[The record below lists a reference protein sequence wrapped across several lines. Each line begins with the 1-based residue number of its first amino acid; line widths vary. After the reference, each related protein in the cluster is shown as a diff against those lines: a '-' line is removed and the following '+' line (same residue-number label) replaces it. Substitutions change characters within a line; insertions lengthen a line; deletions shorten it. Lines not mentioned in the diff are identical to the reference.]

1 MRPGALALALSL
13 AGAGASAQSISQAQM
28 TVCGRPLRFESDGQ
42 GGIALVGLDSGRIV
56 LGAGRVEVERAE
68 APGAQALVVRLI
80 RTDSS
85 PGRGVVV
92 HCGNGAPPRV
102 VWQGSIAWRGED
114 VGARVRDDVRAVW
127 GLMGRTILH
136 GHRRE
141 DLRLCGAGEGF
152 VDGETLDIATGRWV
166 PGVVDPRA
174 VLPQRAA
181 PQRVT
186 ATAGS
191 APGVLQPSE
200 VGHVQHVGEAGT
212 TERHE
217 SLRESAAVAPGDWVH
232 LGLRSGGVALRALQ
246 IEVPRGGALPR
257 RWLVGA
263 EPDGVRLEV
272 EVPDALARGAQD
284 RAVWVDVP
292 LPQGIQPQCLA
303 VIPRDVRPGQ
313 RVGRLALRSALD
325 ESPDAAVAS
334 LLERADRPD
343 GDDAVAV
350 LSTLG
355 PRGRGALAEAL
366 PRMTVPGAR
375 RAIRTLAG
383 ATEAPVLTALAGA
396 LAREELRD
404 AAMSALQRA
413 GAEALAPL
421 AEMARTEP
429 SAVRALATL
438 RVPAADRLRALS
450 QALDADGD
458 AWRAVRVEIAALVTA
473 AARDGSLPRWVA
485 SLPPAGTASARALRV
500 AAETLAPD
508 DPAAPALAEAARA
521 RWSGADDFALRYRL
535 LSALPGDDAGRAL
548 AEEVL
553 RDDPDVDLRA
563 EAARALGRAR
573 RSGSALRAALED
585 RAPRVRA
592 AAARALAQDAGAT
605 GALRAVLRED
615 AWPSVRVAAAEALGG
630 RAESAEALLRATE
643 DRSFVVVS
651 AALAAL
657 ARTPGDGISARLL
670 AFADDGRRN
679 PALRREAVD
688 ALGQRC
694 DRAVIDGIERLAE
707 TESDPSLPRYEQEI
721 GESAL
726 AALARLDAERARAF
740 LTRMGSNAAAAG
752 AVERAIRAGCS
763 AR

>member
-1 MRPGALALALSL
+1 MRPAALSLAICL
-13 AGAGASAQSISQAQM
+13 AGAGASAQTVSQAQM

-114 VGARVRDDVRAVW
+114 VGARVRDDVRAIST
-127 GLMGRTILH
+127 LMGRTVLH

-152 VDGETLDIATGRWV
+152 VDGETLDVMTGRWV

-174 VLPQRAA
+174 VMRQGAA
-181 PQRVT
+181 PQRVV
-186 ATAGS
+186 AVAGR
-191 APGVLQPSE
+191 AMGLLE
-200 VGHVQHVGEAGT
+200 ARELAFVQHVGDASVT
-212 TERHE
+212 QRQE
-217 SLRESAAVAPGDWVH
+217 SMRESAPVAPGDWVH
-232 LGLRSGGVALRALQ
+232 VGLRGGGVALRALQ
-246 IEVPRGGALPR
+246 IEVPRGGSLPR
-257 RWLVGA
+257 RWLVGV
-263 EPDGVRLEV
+263 EPDGARLDV
-272 EVPDALARGAQD
+272 EVPEALARGAQD
-284 RAVWVDVP
+284 RATWVEVP
-292 LPQGIQPQCLA
+292 LPQGVQAQCLA
-303 VIPRDVRPGQ
+303 VLPREPRPGQ
-313 RVGRLALRSALD
+313 RVGRVALRSALD
-325 ESPDAAVAS
+325 DDADAAIAALVT
-334 LLERADRPD
+334 RADRPD
-343 GDDAVAV
+343 GDDAVEV
-350 LSTLG
+350 LATLG
-355 PRGRGALAEAL
+355 ARGRAALAEAL

-383 ATEAPVLTALAGA
+383 ATEEPVLTAIAGA
-396 LAREELRD
+396 LSREELRD
-404 AAMSALQRA
+404 AAMAALQRA
-413 GAEALAPL
+413 GAEALGPL
-421 AEMARTEP
+421 AAMARTQP

-438 RVPAADRLRALS
+438 RVPAAERLRALGMS
-450 QALDADGD
+450 LDADGD
-458 AWRAVRVEIAALVTA
+458 AWRAVRAEIAALVTA
-473 AARDGSLPRWVA
+473 ASRDGSLARWIDA
-485 SLPPAGTASARALRV
+485 LPAAGTASARALRV
-500 AAETLAPD
+500 AAETLAPE
-508 DPAAPALAEAARA
+508 DPSMPALAAAARA
-521 RWSGADDFALRYRL
+521 RWAGADDFALRYRL

-548 AEEVL
+548 AEATL
-553 RDDPDVDLRA
+553 RESDDVDLRA
-563 EAARALGRAR
+563 EAARALGRFR
-573 RSGSALRAALED
+573 RSGAALRAALED

-592 AAARALAQDAGAT
+592 AAARALATDAGAT
-605 GALRAVLRED
+605 DVLRATLRED
-615 AWPSVRVAAAEALGG
+615 DWPSVRVAAAEALGG
-630 RAESAEALLRATE
+630 RAEAAEALLRAAE

-657 ARTPGDGISARLL
+657 ARTPGDGISPRLL

-707 TESDPSLPRYEQEI
+707 TESDPALPRYEQEI

-726 AALARLDAERARAF
+726 AALARLDAERARSF
-740 LTRMGSNAAAAG
+740 LTRMGSNAAASG
-752 AVERAIRAGCS
+752 AVERAIRAGCA